1 MPNNKVTVRQG
12 NLYHSDCD
20 AIVIPLEANEPV
32 PDYIIEDLK
41 EHFGISVDANGFKN
55 AGKLNIYEYKT
66 DTSQSQKKTLYAVF
80 PIIPHGSGVTM
91 KIIADMV
98 KQIGLLSTTNRK
110 LRSIAIPFP
119 ELHATQITDA
129 DAYEMMASVFKA
141 NSAENCKLDIFL
153 KDELQFNELK
163 AELQKRIESAE
174 LGKNL
179 SKQTLVNDLL
189 QRDFYIAKSYFN
201 EVEIF
206 DTFLNKSIWYCEIN
220 DVNKNMLKTIKL
232 GSLLFLDYSS
242 NRNEKQVN
250 IQAVG
255 EVLKVFPDELAMDWK
270 IKNFMVPIKNRNYPD
285 VPLYKIEGEFIK
297 KELVDLYAREF
308 FNEQTR
314 ANTAQL
320 VSGISVS
327 QSVTELNN
335 DSDRGIDYL
344 DIVDDV
350 NSFARIIALR
360 KFRPPLA
367 IALCGQWGS
376 GKSFFMNKM
385 VDGINRLIADN
396 KNNLFCTGVVHIR
409 FNAWSYM
416 DSNLWASMV
425 GRIFSEL
432 NAYINKDT
440 AGINVKENLKKE
452 IQEKL
457 SLTKGEVIHLE
468 EEKAANEKDIIDL
481 ERQKKEIK
489 KELNDEINKLKSKSL
504 KSFITKADQEFKI
517 ADRVTNALNENKMAV
532 EVSDFVKKNF
542 PQEVWG
548 ESDYLKKELSSGYI
562 FFLEF
567 FRKDRIFKYTL
578 IAVAILLGIW
588 GTKAILPGILAYLK
602 VASFEFPAKFFTG
615 LTLLGVSLTRLLS
628 SYKHIQPLFASF
640 WKISAQ
646 YQNELANAKFKWE
659 QQEKVIKIDLEI
671 KKDKIAW
678 INEQLVEH
686 ESLKNKLQYRLHN
699 RLNSEALSRFI
710 TEKSGADGYRKQQ
723 GIIATIREDFE
734 VLTELFIG
742 ASTEAKPGDEK
753 AKLDKP
759 VERIILYIDD
769 LDRCSEERIVE
780 VLEAVHLLMAFELFV
795 VVAGIDPDWVK
806 VALKNKRVPGQDD
819 SKGLRTAA
827 FYLEKI
833 FQVPFQLKPAKDE
846 LIRNMITGLTSASK
860 RNKDTEIPGKT
871 IASEYSG
878 NSTGVT
884 ISFPG
889 DFESDA
895 AIDSREGQHIFDV
908 PESIERLLLDQ
919 EEIDVLA
926 SFSVM
931 LPTNPR
937 AIKRF
942 VNTYQIIRAH
952 DSLKF
957 LSEQEDLE
965 QLMAIMFLLAI
976 NIGKFRDLRDDFYGM
991 VRSVEDG
998 SLISF
1003 LEGGMDDEDKR
1014 ERMVELVHQLDN
1026 QNMTKLR
1033 KIHFNVFKQF
1043 LPFVSRFSFD

>member
-1 MPNNKVTVRQG
+1 MPDNKVTVRPG
-12 NLYHSDCD
+12 SLYQSQSD
-20 AIVIPLEANEPV
+20 AIVIPLEANEPL
-32 PDYIIEDLK
+32 PNYIMAELK
-41 EHFGISVDANGFKN
+41 EHFGISIDAEGFKN
-55 AGKLNIYEYKT
+55 AGKLNIFEYHS
-66 DTSQSQKKTLYAVF
+66 DQSKRLKKTLYVIF
-80 PIIPHGSGVTM
+80 PIIPTRSGITLKV
-91 KIIADMV
+91 IADMV
-98 KQIGLLSTTNRK
+98 KQVSSLSVTNRK
-110 LRSIAIPFP
+110 SVAIPFP
-119 ELHATQITDA
+119 ELYATQISDA
-129 DAYEMMASVFKA
+129 DAYEMMASVFRR
-141 NSAENCKLDIFL
+141 NSAGNCELEIFVS
-153 KDELQFNELK
+153 DERQFNELQT
-163 AELQKRIESAE
+163 ELQKRSESTE
-174 LGKNL
+174 MSKNL
-179 SKQTLVNDLL
+179 SKQALSEDLL
-189 QRDFYIAKSYFN
+189 QREFYIAKSYFN

-206 DTFLNKSIWYCEIN
+206 DAFLRKSIWFSEIT
-220 DVNKNMLKTIKL
+220 DENKNMLSTVSH
-232 GSLLFLDYSS
+232 GSMLFLDYSPD
-242 NRNEKQVN
+242 RNGTQIN

-255 EVLKVFPDELAMDWK
+255 EVTKVFPDELEVDWK
-270 IKNFMVPIKNRNYPD
+270 VKNFMVPIKNRDYPD
-285 VPLYKIEGEFIK
+285 VPLYKVKLDYIK
-297 KELVDLYAREF
+297 KELIELYMSEL
-308 FNEQTR
+308 FNEQQR
-314 ANTAQL
+314 ESAADL
-320 VSGISVS
+320 VSAISVA

-350 NSFARIIALR
+350 NSFARIIALK

-385 VDGINRLIADN
+385 ADGIDRLVSEN
-396 KNNLFCTGVVHIR
+396 KNGLFCSGVVHIR

-425 GRIFSEL
+425 GKIFSGLNSYISKDAAVPKVKQEL
-432 NAYINKDT
+432 R
-440 AGINVKENLKKE
+440 KE

-457 SLTKGEVIHLE
+457 SLTNGGVVQLE

-481 ERQKKEIK
+481 ERQKTEIK
-489 KELNDEINKLKSKSL
+489 KELTDQINKLRSKSL
-504 KSFITKADQEFKI
+504 KSFITKADQEFKVE
-517 ADRVTNALNENKMAV
+517 ARVTAALEENKMAT

-567 FRKDRIFKYTL
+567 FRKDRIVWYIS

-588 GTKAILPGILAYLK
+588 GIKAAFPAILAYLK
-602 VASFEFPAKFFTG
+602 IARFEFPANFFAG
-615 LTLLGVSLTRLLS
+615 LTVFGAGFTRFLA
-628 SYKHIQPLFASF
+628 SYKHVKPLFASF

-659 QQEKVIKIDLEI
+659 QQEKAIKIDLEI

-686 ESLKNKLQYRLHN
+686 ESLKNKLQYRLDN

-742 ASTEAKPGDEK
+742 AGAEAKAEDES

-795 VVAGIDPDWVK
+795 VVAGIDPAWVK
-806 VALKNKRVPGQDD
+806 VALKNKRVPEQGEI
-819 SKGLRTAA
+819 KGLNTAA

-846 LIRNMITGLTSASK
+846 LIRNMIMGLTSGIKRQIETTIPGQSIVREYSGASTGLT
-860 RNKDTEIPGKT
+860 
-871 IASEYSG
+871 
-878 NSTGVT
+878 V
-884 ISFPG
+884 SFPG
-889 DFESDA
+889 QLETNQDLDA
-895 AIDSREGQHIFDV
+895 PSEPQVFDV
-908 PESIERLLLDQ
+908 PGSIERLLLDQ
-919 EEIDVLA
+919 QEIDMLS
-926 SFSVM
+926 SFSIL

-937 AIKRF
+937 AVKRF

-952 DSLKF
+952 DSLRF
-957 LSEQEDLE
+957 LSGREDIE
-965 QLMAIMFLLAI
+965 QLMAIMLLLAM
-976 NIGKFRDLRDDFYGM
+976 NIGKFRDLRGDFYHM
-991 VRSVEDG
+991 VSEEEEGSLTSFFKMSVED
-998 SLISF
+998 
-1003 LEGGMDDEDKR
+1003 DNKQKR
-1014 ERMVELVHQLDN
+1014 IEELDRQLSDVE
-1026 QNMTKLR
+1026 MIKLR
-1033 KIHFNVFKQF
+1033 GIHFSIFKQY